1 MEREKDLIRQNG
13 NTGSGIAGEPDWFV
27 RMRSAIYYLLGAI
40 EVLLAFRLLFKLLGA
55 NAGNA
60 LVASLY
66 SITKGLIAPF
76 SGIFNTL
83 VTKGAAAQYVFEPA
97 TIIAMIVYAA
107 IARALVGA
115 VKLRAIG
122 EMRR

>member
-1 MEREKDLIRQNG
+1 MERKKGLGEQNR
-13 NTGSGIAGEPDWFV
+13 NAGSGFAGEPDWFV
-27 RMRSAIYYLLGAI
+27 RMRSAVYYLLGAI

-55 NAGNA
+55 NAGNT
-60 LVASLY
+60 LVSSLY
-66 SITKGLIAPF
+66 SITGGLIAPF

-83 VTKGAAAQYVFEPA
+83 VTKGAAAQYVLEPA

-115 VKLRAIG
+115 AKLRAIG